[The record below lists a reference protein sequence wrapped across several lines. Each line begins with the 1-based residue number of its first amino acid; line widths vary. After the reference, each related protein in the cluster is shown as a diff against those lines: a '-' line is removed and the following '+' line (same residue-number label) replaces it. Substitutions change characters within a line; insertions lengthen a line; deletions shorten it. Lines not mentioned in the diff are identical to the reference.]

1 MITVDGSNLYLG
13 ESGNSEENSIMDI
26 SFVTQN
32 EGFDY
37 LLDLD
42 NEIIHLS
49 PGEIAV
55 RMGREPTADWGV
67 TFPSFEDPLT

>member
-1 MITVDGSNLYLG
+1 MITVDGANLYLG
-13 ESGNSEENSIMDI
+13 ASQNSEATSIMDI

-32 EGFDY
+32 EGFDF

-42 NEIIHLS
+42 NNIIQLA

-55 RMGREPTADWGV
+55 PV
-67 TFPSFEDPLT
+67 YLL